1 MYTSKY
7 YVTKEVGPVFIIEVV
22 YADNVTAITSTMWN
36 VAYASTK
43 QNYIV

>member
-1 MYTSKY
+1 MSQSWSCLYH
-7 YVTKEVGPVFIIEVV
+7 IWIEVV
-22 YADNVTAITSTMWN
+22 YADNVTAITRTMWN